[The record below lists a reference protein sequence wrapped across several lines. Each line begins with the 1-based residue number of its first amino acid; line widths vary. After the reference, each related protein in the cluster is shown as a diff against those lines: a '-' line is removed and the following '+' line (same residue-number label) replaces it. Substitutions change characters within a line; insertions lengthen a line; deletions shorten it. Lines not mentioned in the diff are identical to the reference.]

1 MIEQFFLTFLAR
13 PIVTSPEVNTGLELI
28 TSKSYD
34 IIEVFNSQTN
44 LTHPVLFPVK
54 ESKPP
59 ILNSKFSILR
69 SDHIMSTENEMKS
82 AISSS
87 KSPELPHDN
96 ISIGEDFE
104 AGTGEDTGSADDDV
118 SSWEVSVSVI
128 SVLGVMIGALVSAF
142 VVLFNRRKGQTTLLT
157 LILFGLR

>member
-1 MIEQFFLTFLAR
+1 M
-13 PIVTSPEVNTGLELI
+13 I

-87 KSPELPHDN
+87 KTPELPHDN

-104 AGTGEDTGSADDDV
+104 AGTGEDSGSADDDV
-118 SSWEVSVSVI
+118 SSWEVSVF
-128 SVLGVMIGALVSAF
+128 SVLGVMVGALVSAF

-157 LILFGLR
+157 LMLFGLR

>member
-1 MIEQFFLTFLAR
+1 M
-13 PIVTSPEVNTGLELI
+13 I

-69 SDHIMSTENEMKS
+69 SDHIISTENEMKS

-87 KSPELPHDN
+87 KTPELPHDN

-104 AGTGEDTGSADDDV
+104 AGTGEDSGSADDDV
-118 SSWEVSVSVI
+118 SSWEVSVF
-128 SVLGVMIGALVSAF
+128 SVLGVMVGALVSAF

-157 LILFGLR
+157 LMLFGLR

>member
-1 MIEQFFLTFLAR
+1 M
-13 PIVTSPEVNTGLELI
+13 I

-69 SDHIMSTENEMKS
+69 SDHIISTENEMKS

-87 KSPELPHDN
+87 KTPELPHDN

-104 AGTGEDTGSADDDV
+104 AGTGEDSGSADDDV
-118 SSWEVSVSVI
+118 SSWEVSVF
-128 SVLGVMIGALVSAF
+128 SVLGVMVGALVSAF